1 MHNKRKNERNVQQK
15 MHGIVHRME
24 DTYVKVF

>member
-15 MHGIVHRME
+15 MYGIVHRME